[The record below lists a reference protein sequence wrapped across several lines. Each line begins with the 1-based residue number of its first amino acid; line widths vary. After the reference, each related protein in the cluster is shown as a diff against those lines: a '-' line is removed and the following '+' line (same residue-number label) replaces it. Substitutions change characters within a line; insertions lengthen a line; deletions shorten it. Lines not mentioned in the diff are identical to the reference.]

1 MNKHLIVTA
10 VLVTTL
16 LGACA
21 FGYQA
26 RGSLSDVAGELWGK
40 GYPRDGK
47 SGSFLLVDRSGRLS
61 CEGLAYP
68 PTGVANPGTCA
79 GESGDGVIRCSDGR
93 ELPMRWEAISCR
105 AWKGSGT
112 DAQGNRLEFRIER
125 R

>member
-1 MNKHLIVTA
+1 MNKHQIVTA
-10 VLVTTL
+10 VLVSTL

-26 RGSLSDVAGELWGK
+26 RGNLSDVPGEMRGK
-40 GYPRDGK
+40 GYPRDGR
-47 SGSFLLVDRSGRLS
+47 SGGFLLTDRDGRLS

-68 PTGVANPGTCA
+68 PDSLANPSTCA

-93 ELPMRWEAISCR
+93 ELAMRWEALSCR

-112 DAQGNRLEFRIER
+112 DAKGNRLEFRVER

>member
-1 MNKHLIVTA
+1 MNKHLIVT
-10 VLVTTL
+10 VILVPIL

-26 RGSLSDVAGELWGK
+26 RGNLSDVPGEMRGK
-40 GYPRDGK
+40 GYPRDGR
-47 SGSFLLVDRSGRLS
+47 SGGFLLTDRDGRLS

-68 PTGVANPGTCA
+68 PDSLANPSTCA

-93 ELPMRWEAISCR
+93 ELAMRWEALSCR

-112 DAQGNRLEFRIER
+112 DAKGNRLEFRVER